1 MIICKQL
8 VDDAFIEIHFADEA
22 GDLHG
27 AKVTY
32 SLDGQSYQPCV
43 IYRGLDADSLLECT
57 FWKWNQAVHHG
68 NLKFNGPPHPVYW
81 HLYLNGMH
89 QHTGPVHL
97 RVEALRGN
105 EVVTW
110 NTVVDLRPSRA
121 IFLNDW
127 KTYVGNQPGWKVQG
141 DSLTVESKVDASPIQ
156 IPTGVTGCYDVYL
169 GIGYGI
175 LYSLLKISDEPIRY
189 PFLTYGNRVEFQD
202 KAHKEIHWKTVELQ
216 EGSQMEIGLIP
227 TTVREPRVCPFGS
240 IRYIKLV
247 PARKK
252 TAVRSQWADKKL
264 ALYFEPYSWA
274 FNLGLQDRWR
284 VREAL
289 SLYREMGANELHN
302 QVLRFGSQS
311 MHHSRIVEHHDKG
324 AALGDEGI
332 YSSGPAEMVKS
343 LDVLRES
350 IDICRELGLT
360 HYANAGLTA
369 CYPGT
374 DLEDRISREHPDWR
388 DGEILRFNRPETR
401 AYAAGIVREFIE
413 WGTDGVTIDCMRYPY
428 HHTEEDLVALFTEI
442 HKAIIEQAAG
452 RTVPLTVRIPYG
464 DITYFRAFERLA
476 RQGIVQCV
484 IPSGLFQRE
493 SWLTVKPYLKWQDYG
508 CRIYGLIDG
517 WLNHLGTL
525 NGCQV
530 SLNRNPRN
538 IREDITRF
546 FNEGADGIFVY
557 QADLHMAD
565 PFTRMIYHW
574 NNWPTGGK

>member
-1 MIICKQL
+1 MITCEQYI
-8 VDDAFIEIHFADEA
+8 DDAFVELRFAPEA
-22 GDLHG
+22 GDLNG
-27 AKVTY
+27 AKMTY
-32 SLDGQSYQPCV
+32 SLDGKSYRSCA
-43 IYRGLDADSLLECT
+43 IYRGRDVDSLMECT
-57 FWKWNQAVHHG
+57 FFEWNQAVDFG

-81 HLYLNGMH
+81 NLYLNGLH
-89 QHTGPVHL
+89 RHTGPIHL
-97 RVEALRGN
+97 RVDALRCHD
-105 EVVTW
+105 VVTW
-110 NTVVDLRPSRA
+110 NRVLDLRPSRA

-127 KTYVGNQPGWKVQG
+127 KTYINNQSGWKIHG
-141 DSLTVESKVDASPIQ
+141 DSLTVEPKIDASPIQ
-156 IPTGVTGCYDVYL
+156 IPAGVTGQFDIYL
-169 GIGYGI
+169 GIGHGI
-175 LYSLLKISDEPIRY
+175 LYSLLKISDEPNRY
-189 PFLTYGNRVEFQD
+189 PLLTYGNRAEFQD
-202 KAHKEIHWKTVELQ
+202 KLHKEIHWKTAQLR
-216 EGSQMEIGLIP
+216 EGSQIEISLIP
-227 TTVREPRVCPFGS
+227 TTVREPQVCPFGS
-240 IRYIKLV
+240 IQYIKLV
-247 PARKK
+247 PAKKK
-252 TAVRSQWADKKL
+252 TTPRSSWTNKKL

-284 VREAL
+284 VREAI

-302 QVLRFGSQS
+302 QVLRFGSQTL
-311 MHHSRIVEHHDKG
+311 HHSRIVEHHAKG
-324 AALGDEGI
+324 ALLGDEGI
-332 YSSGPAEMVKS
+332 FSDGPARMVQT

-360 HYANAGLTA
+360 HYANAGLTN

-374 DLEDRISREHPDWR
+374 DIEDRISREHPDWR

-401 AYAAGIVREFIE
+401 AYASAIVREFIE

-464 DITYFRAFERLA
+464 DITYFHAFDRLI

-493 SWLTVKPYLKWQDYG
+493 SWLTLRPYLKWKDHG

-517 WLNHLGTL
+517 WLIHLGTF

-530 SLNRNPRN
+530 SLNRNPRD

-546 FNEGADGIFVY
+546 FNEGADGIYVY

-574 NNWPTGGK
+574 NNWPAIGK